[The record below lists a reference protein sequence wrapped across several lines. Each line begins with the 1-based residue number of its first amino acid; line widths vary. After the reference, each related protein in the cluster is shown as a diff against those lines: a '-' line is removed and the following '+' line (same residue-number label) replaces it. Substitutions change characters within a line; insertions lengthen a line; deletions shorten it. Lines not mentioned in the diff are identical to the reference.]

1 MRDRPTVLA
10 MVLTYNSPDNLVRA
24 LQAIGAQTRL
34 PDALLVVD
42 NASDPPASQVV
53 DAWTPPDGIDVH
65 VLSQVE
71 NTGPGGGWARALDYF
86 RSSLHDLGW
95 LLDDDIIAPPDCLA
109 VLLEEAGDPE
119 CAFIIPAVR
128 QPTGATTTYPAW
140 HGVLLAR
147 QIVDAVGLPREDFFW
162 WNEDTEYLMWRIPRA
177 GYPLRFTRRVIV
189 EHLKGRVEWGIP
201 PWKYY
206 YEARNVTYYRLH
218 LRRARGRL
226 PRKLLMLTGR
236 AVLREKDRRAY
247 RLGMILRGIFDGV
260 AGRLGRRVDPVL
272 TSGPPGVP
280 S

>member
-1 MRDRPTVLA
+1 VRDRPTVLA
-10 MVLTYNSPDNLVRA
+10 MVLTYNSPENLARV
-24 LQAIGAQTRL
+24 LCAIATQTRL
-34 PDALLVVD
+34 PEALLVVD
-42 NASDPPASQVV
+42 NASDMPASQVV
-53 DAWTPPDGIDVH
+53 DAWTRPEGMDVQ
-65 VLSQVE
+65 VVSQVE
-71 NTGPGGGWARALDYF
+71 NTGPGGGWARALEHF
-86 RSSLHDLGW
+86 RSSAHDVGW
-95 LLDDDIIAPPDCLA
+95 LLDDDIIPPPDCLA
-109 VLLEEAGDPE
+109 VLLEDAGDPD
-119 CAFIIPAVR
+119 CAFLIPAVR

-147 QIVDAVGLPREDFFW
+147 HIVEIVGLPREDFFW

-189 EHLKGRVEWGIP
+189 EHLKGRAEWGIP

-247 RLGMILRGIFDGV
+247 RLGMIVRGVFDGV
-260 AGRLGRRVDPVL
+260 AGRLGRRVDPVF
-272 TSGPPGVP
+272 TSGLPGV
-280 S
+280 SG